1 MTFTVEH
8 PLRVSSLILCSA
20 LANGEDFRDGCLSRL
35 TELPWEIQQAIYTAE
50 VQGNYETKEYEDAL
64 EVCCAVLFGLG

>member
-1 MTFTVEH
+1 MTFTVEQPH
-8 PLRVSSLILCSA
+8 RVSSLILCSA

-50 VQGNYETKEYEDAL
+50 AQGNYDTKEYEEAI
-64 EVCCAVLFGLG
+64 EVRSAAPSG